1 MSGDKSIRATETT
14 APVVGI
20 PNASLPVEAAAGGT
34 LFCHQSAGSLGPIG
48 TFALSTRN
56 ARKLA
61 GNARDAILGMERNPP
76 VRSGGKLGAGMI
88 PTFAATG
95 SSGLT
100 WIQSG
105 AETGAYRFPM
115 RSRKSRKSR
124 KSRRSRRTPAGRD
137 VFKKKGLEKPNEEIL
152 IQVGST
158 PAEGAAHC
166 FSYPNVL
173 FHPIILLV

>member
-1 MSGDKSIRATETT
+1 
-14 APVVGI
+14 
-20 PNASLPVEAAAGGT
+20 
-34 LFCHQSAGSLGPIG
+34 
-48 TFALSTRN
+48 
-56 ARKLA
+56 
-61 GNARDAILGMERNPP
+61 
-76 VRSGGKLGAGMI
+76 MI

-115 RSRKSRKSR
+115 RSR